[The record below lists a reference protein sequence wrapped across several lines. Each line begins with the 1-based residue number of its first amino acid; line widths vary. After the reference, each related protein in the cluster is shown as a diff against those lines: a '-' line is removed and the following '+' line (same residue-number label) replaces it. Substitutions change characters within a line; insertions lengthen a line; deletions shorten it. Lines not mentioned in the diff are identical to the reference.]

1 MSWVISKLKEDF
13 LGMRSYR
20 LDDFQRDD
28 REELVA
34 IMATDKTSMVRDG
47 AALVSEA
54 DLDAPRPVATTGHV
68 TGYYDSAALGR
79 TFGLALVRGGSQRI
93 GEKLYA
99 PAYDPPVEF
108 EITPLV
114 SFDPEGTRRDGEH

>member
-1 MSWVISKLKEDF
+1 MTVTAQAVGQAVKVELRDAGPDIPREARERIFEKF
-13 LGMRSYR
+13 AR
-20 LDDFQRDD
+20 LDR
-28 REELVA
+28 
-34 IMATDKTSMVRDG
+34 TTPG
-47 AALVSEA
+47 ARL
-54 DLDAPRPVATTGHV
+54 
-68 TGYYDSAALGR
+68 
-79 TFGLALVRGGSQRI
+79 GLALVRGGSLRI